1 MVLSVPRLVTEL
13 FRRLLLG
20 FMLAAL
26 HNLPNN
32 CSLYLSAWLVGR
44 LCQDGY
50 FNFAGLYLLNFEAIE
65 GMLLQVQLF

>member
-1 MVLSVPRLVTEL
+1 
-13 FRRLLLG
+13 
-20 FMLAAL
+20 MLAAL

-32 CSLYLSAWLVGR
+32 CSLYLSAWLVGG